1 MACWRT
7 HVGCVCLVGLLWG
20 FCFVSHYGPR
30 WLVMRANIFGWLG
43 ILFTSL
49 LGWQTFSGHG
59 LLIVVGAHYRVYV
72 QHCWRAFWGW
82 FGVLGVGCW

>member
-72 QHCWRAFWGW
+72 QHSWLAFWGW